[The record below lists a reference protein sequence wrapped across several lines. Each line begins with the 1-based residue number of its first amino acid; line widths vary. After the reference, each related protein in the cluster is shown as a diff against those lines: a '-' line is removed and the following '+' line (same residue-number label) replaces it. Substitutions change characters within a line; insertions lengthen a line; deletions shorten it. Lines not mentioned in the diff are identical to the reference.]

1 MHTIG
6 ITILRLTIM
15 NNPKQLTFPWNK
27 TYKSSFENFYVDPSN
42 NELISVITDLSQLD
56 DIFIY
61 GNKNAGKTYLLQSLC
76 NAYSSA
82 GKSSL
87 YIPFEDV
94 IKYGVGIL
102 DSIET
107 MDLVCLDGLEN
118 IIADSE
124 WEKGVFNL
132 INNSLHSKCKLV
144 FSASLETGS
153 LNFSLP
159 DLESRLR
166 KLNSYEL
173 LPINQDNLLEALK
186 FIAKL
191 RSIDLGDKEA
201 QYLLTYAK
209 RNISDLV
216 GILESLDQLS
226 MEMKRRITIPLIKEL
241 L

>member
-1 MHTIG
+1 
-6 ITILRLTIM
+6 
-15 NNPKQLTFPWNK
+15 
-27 TYKSSFENFYVDPSN
+27 
-42 NELISVITDLSQLD
+42 
-56 DIFIY
+56 
-61 GNKNAGKTYLLQSLC
+61 
-76 NAYSSA
+76 
-82 GKSSL
+82 
-87 YIPFEDV
+87 
-94 IKYGVGIL
+94 
-102 DSIET
+102 

-124 WEKGVFNL
+124 WEKGIFNL
-132 INNSLHSKCKLV
+132 INNSLHSKCKLI
-144 FSASLETGS
+144 FSSFLETRFLG
-153 LNFSLP
+153 FSFP

-173 LPINQDNLLEALK
+173 LPIHQDNLLEALK

>member
-1 MHTIG
+1 M
-6 ITILRLTIM
+6 
-15 NNPKQLTFPWNK
+15 
-27 TYKSSFENFYVDPSN
+27 
-42 NELISVITDLSQLD
+42 
-56 DIFIY
+56 
-61 GNKNAGKTYLLQSLC
+61 
-76 NAYSSA
+76 
-82 GKSSL
+82 
-87 YIPFEDV
+87 
-94 IKYGVGIL
+94 
-102 DSIET
+102 
-107 MDLVCLDGLEN
+107 
-118 IIADSE
+118 
-124 WEKGVFNL
+124 
-132 INNSLHSKCKLV
+132 
-144 FSASLETGS
+144 
-153 LNFSLP
+153 NFSLP

-173 LPINQDNLLEALK
+173 LPIHQDNLLEALK

>member
-1 MHTIG
+1 
-6 ITILRLTIM
+6 M

-132 INNSLHSKCKLV
+132 INNSLHSRCKLV
-144 FSASLETGS
+144 LSASMETGS

-173 LPINQDNLLEALK
+173 LPIHQDNLLEALK